1 MFRVTCCQI
10 CVAKLNGKAS
20 RPFTA
25 NLLRWKSSST
35 SSRVVAVAKPVEDFD
50 HHQDLESKHL
60 ALQNANYPSSVDAR
74 SAINPDVNSGSQ
86 KNLVFQRLSSQTLRN
101 DIPNSNNA
109 NPQLPPQYYP
119 LTVAE
124 TILSVRN
131 PYNKPVT
138 LINATDPAVLEQ
150 AIKLDAKNLV
160 KCYLGLSKSRLTGL
174 VVVTAMAG
182 YALAPASFA
191 VGPFLSLSLG
201 TALTSAAANTVN
213 QIVEVPY
220 DSQMDRTKNRV
231 LVRQTL
237 SKEHAAAFA
246 VISGVT
252 GLTLLTIGANGLTAA
267 LGGLNLLLYTCV
279 YTPMKRH
286 SIANT
291 WVGSVVGGIPPL
303 MGWAACTG
311 EISHGALLLAGV
323 LYAWQFPHFNALSW
337 NLRNDYNKA
346 GYKMM
351 AISHPEL
358 CRKTSL
364 RYSLSLIAIS
374 SLAPVCNVTS
384 WTFVIDSL
392 PLNGYLAYLA
402 YRFYQEGDS
411 ASSRKLF
418 RFSLIHLP
426 TLILLMMVSKKAYTD
441 KSVDC
446 PVSTAISEATAA
458 MHSPPTPPIVFA
470 SSINNSYESASSSI
484 KPGSGSNPSDS
495 PVSSSVSDT
504 ITKTTPA
511 A

>member
-10 CVAKLNGKAS
+10 CVAKFNGKAP

-25 NLLRWKSSST
+25 NLLRWKSWSS
-35 SSRVVAVAKPVEDFD
+35 SSRVATKPAEDLD
-50 HHQDLESKHL
+50 HHREADSKPL
-60 ALQNANYPSSVDAR
+60 DTRNADYPSTIDAS
-74 SAINPDVNSGSQ
+74 SAINTE
-86 KNLVFQRLSSQTLRN
+86 NLKLQRISSQTLPIV
-101 DIPNSNNA
+101 DVSSSPKA
-109 NPQLPPQYYP
+109 VVQLPQYFP
-119 LTVAE
+119 TTVAE
-124 TILSVRN
+124 TILSVKN
-131 PYNKPVT
+131 SYNKPLT
-138 LINATDPAVLEQ
+138 LINATDPAVLEK
-150 AIKLDAKNLV
+150 AVKLDAKDLV

-213 QIVEVPY
+213 QIVEVPF

-279 YTPMKRH
+279 YTPMKRQ

-311 EISHGALLLAGV
+311 EISHGALLLAGI

-441 KSVDC
+441 KSVEC
-446 PVSTAISEATAA
+446 PVSTAINEATAA
-458 MHSPPTPPIVFA
+458 LQSPPSPPVVFA
-470 SSINNSYESASSSI
+470 SSINNIDESASSNLKPESTNILCDRTVLSSVTDASI
-484 KPGSGSNPSDS
+484 KS
-495 PVSSSVSDT
+495 P
-504 ITKTTPA
+504 PA